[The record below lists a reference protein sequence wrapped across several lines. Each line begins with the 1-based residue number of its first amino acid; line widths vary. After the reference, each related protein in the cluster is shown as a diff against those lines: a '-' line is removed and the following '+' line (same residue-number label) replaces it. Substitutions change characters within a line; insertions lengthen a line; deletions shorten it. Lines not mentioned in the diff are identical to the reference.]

1 MGVTGG
7 LLATQTL
14 TFLFTDIEGST
25 AMLRRLGAAYAE
37 LLSDH
42 HRLIRAQLSA
52 HDGREIDT
60 QGDAFFAVFSVPSSC
75 VTAAI
80 EMQRALASHS
90 WPGGEGLRVRMGIHS
105 GEVSET
111 AAGPVGLDVH
121 GGHASRKPAT
131 AARYWFRRRR
141 RRCFVTRCRRA
152 PFSGTWACTG

>member
-1 MGVTGG
+1 MEVTGG

-52 HDGREIDT
+52 HDGREIES
-60 QGDAFFAVFSVPSSC
+60 QGDAFIAVFSAPSSC

-80 EMQRALASHS
+80 
-90 WPGGEGLRVRMGIHS
+90 VRTLPS
-105 GEVSET
+105 GSLSFART
-111 AAGPVGLDVH
+111 AM
-121 GGHASRKPAT
+121 
-131 AARYWFRRRR
+131 
-141 RRCFVTRCRRA
+141 VTGTS
-152 PFSGTWACTG
+152 SGVMTESSDAIGA